1 MAETKPNKQLTQ
13 KKDKKIKER
22 DGGVKAITTALKALP
37 PEEQVSTL
45 LAKYAEMAEENKRLQ
60 MSTKTVERQVQ
71 VLQRDKDQL
80 ESEHTKVILA
90 KSKLESLCREL
101 QKQNKLIKEENLA
114 RLREEE
120 ERRKE
125 VSTKFNVTLSE
136 ISNLMKENSD
146 KNSKLR
152 DENQDMA
159 TRLQDLIKQY
169 ESRES
174 HVQKMVK
181 QKELQC
187 QLSEARMAKQQIEMT
202 EDREKMLLE
211 KKTLLEEVAAYQ
223 KKTQEMSLNEISL
236 RTQLNSY
243 MEKYEDFQKTLEK
256 SNQIFHTFKKEMEEM
271 AKKIKKTEKDTKS
284 WKERWEGANKA
295 LLEMVTERSLLEKQL
310 DLQVKQN
317 KQLQNL
323 CRALQQQLTEIRKQ
337 DKNNSEPECKDPD
350 QISQEKCALVED
362 STGKNINP
370 LETEGFT
377 IEETSLPVAVEV
389 TLKPGK
395 GIAKEI
401 ENDESKDICDVAK
414 GIAREIEN
422 DESKDICDVA
432 VAEDHV
438 KIIEQ
443 TTEVKV
449 NGDFMTEDHVEVM
462 EQNTNVKV
470 NEDAVTEDHVEVM
483 EPNTEEKGIGEIDQK
498 DRESEA
504 VTYNMDDVD

>member
-1 MAETKPNKQLTQ
+1 MAETKPNKQTQ
-13 KKDKKIKER
+13 KKDKKMKER
-22 DGGVKAITTALKALP
+22 DSGVKAITTALKALP
-37 PEEQVSTL
+37 AEEQMPTL
-45 LAKYAEMAEENKRLQ
+45 LAKYAEMAEENKKLQ
-60 MSTKTVERQVQ
+60 TSMKTVERQVQ
-71 VLQRDKDQL
+71 VLQRDKDQM
-80 ESEHTKVILA
+80 ETEHTKVILA

-169 ESRES
+169 EARET
-174 HVQKMVK
+174 HVEKMLK

-187 QLSEARMAKQQIEMT
+187 QLSEAKMAKQQIEMT
-202 EDREKMLLE
+202 EDKEKMLLE
-211 KKTLLEEVAAYQ
+211 KKTLLEEVASYQ
-223 KKTQEMSLNEISL
+223 KKTQQMSLNEISL

-243 MEKYEDFQKTLEK
+243 MEKYEDFQNTLEK

-323 CRALQQQLTEIRKQ
+323 CRALQQQLTEIRNK
-337 DKNNSEPECKDPD
+337 DKNKPESESKDP
-350 QISQEKCALVED
+350 QISEQQECALVEENTPSKENGSVLSENGVED
-362 STGKNINP
+362 DA
-370 LETEGFT
+370 
-377 IEETSLPVAVEV
+377 SLPDLEEV
-389 TLKPGK
+389 MPVSEESS
-395 GIAKEI
+395 IKEI
-401 ENDESKDICDVAK
+401 NNESQPENESSAAVGENHVKEESSVK
-414 GIAREIEN
+414 EINTESQPEN
-422 DESKDICDVA
+422 ESSAAVGENHVKEESSVKEINSESQPDNSSSVA
-432 VAEDHV
+432 VAE
-438 KIIEQ
+438 
-443 TTEVKV
+443 
-449 NGDFMTEDHVEVM
+449 NHVEAS
-462 EQNTNVKV
+462 EETAKEKV
-470 NEDAVTEDHVEVM
+470 H
-483 EPNTEEKGIGEIDQK
+483 EE
-498 DRESEA
+498 ESESRK
-504 VTYNMDDVD
+504 VESSVCNMEDVD

>member
-1 MAETKPNKQLTQ
+1 MSA
-13 KKDKKIKER
+13 DCSSS
-22 DGGVKAITTALKALP
+22 LP
-37 PEEQVSTL
+37 PVCVSL
-45 LAKYAEMAEENKRLQ
+45 LSLP
-60 MSTKTVERQVQ
+60 
-71 VLQRDKDQL
+71 QR
-80 ESEHTKVILA
+80 
-90 KSKLESLCREL
+90 
-101 QKQNKLIKEENLA
+101 EENLA

>member
-1 MAETKPNKQLTQ
+1 MAETKPNKLTQ
-13 KKDKKIKER
+13 KKEKKVKER
-22 DGGVKAITTALKALP
+22 DSGVKAITTALKALP

-60 MSTKTVERQVQ
+60 TSMKTGERQVQ

-125 VSTKFNVTLSE
+125 VSTKFSVTLSE

-169 ESRES
+169 EAREA

-187 QLSEARMAKQQIEMT
+187 QLSEAKLAKQQIEIT

-223 KKTQEMSLNEISL
+223 KKTQQMSLNEISL

-323 CRALQQQLTEIRKQ
+323 CRALQQQLTEIRNK
-337 DKNNSEPECKDPD
+337 DKNKGDSECKDPEKTH
-350 QISQEKCALVED
+350 QEECALLEED
-362 STGKNINP
+362 TTGK
-370 LETEGFT
+370 ETNSLQTESFT
-377 IEETSLPVAVEV
+377 VEETSLPEVVEV
-389 TLKPGK
+389 MLEP
-395 GIAKEI
+395 E
-401 ENDESKDICDVAK
+401 ENSTTKQGDDDSQSQDISVVAM
-414 GIAREIEN
+414 G
-422 DESKDICDVA
+422 
-432 VAEDHV
+432 EDHNEEV
-438 KIIEQ
+438 KQKPE
-443 TTEVKV
+443 EKV
-449 NGDFMTEDHVEVM
+449 NGEL
-462 EQNTNVKV
+462 
-470 NEDAVTEDHVEVM
+470 
-483 EPNTEEKGIGEIDQK
+483 EEEDQK
-498 DRESEA
+498 DET

>member
-1 MAETKPNKQLTQ
+1 M
-13 KKDKKIKER
+13 KER
-22 DGGVKAITTALKALP
+22 DSGVKAITTALKALP

-60 MSTKTVERQVQ
+60 TSMKTGERQVQ

-125 VSTKFNVTLSE
+125 VSTKFSVTLSE

-169 ESRES
+169 EAREA

-187 QLSEARMAKQQIEMT
+187 QLSEAKLAKQQIEIT

-223 KKTQEMSLNEISL
+223 KKTQQMSLNEISL

-323 CRALQQQLTEIRKQ
+323 CRALQQQLTEIRNK
-337 DKNNSEPECKDPD
+337 DKNKGDSECKDPEKTH
-350 QISQEKCALVED
+350 QEECALLEED
-362 STGKNINP
+362 TTGK
-370 LETEGFT
+370 ETNSLQTESFT
-377 IEETSLPVAVEV
+377 VEETSLPEVVEV
-389 TLKPGK
+389 MLEP
-395 GIAKEI
+395 E
-401 ENDESKDICDVAK
+401 ENSTTKQGDDDSQSQDISVVAM
-414 GIAREIEN
+414 G
-422 DESKDICDVA
+422 
-432 VAEDHV
+432 EDHNEEV
-438 KIIEQ
+438 KQKPE
-443 TTEVKV
+443 EKV
-449 NGDFMTEDHVEVM
+449 NGEL
-462 EQNTNVKV
+462 
-470 NEDAVTEDHVEVM
+470 
-483 EPNTEEKGIGEIDQK
+483 EEEDQK
-498 DRESEA
+498 DET
-504 VTYNMDDVD
+504 VTYNMDDID

>member
-1 MAETKPNKQLTQ
+1 MAETKPNKLTQ
-13 KKDKKIKER
+13 KKEKKVKER
-22 DGGVKAITTALKALP
+22 DSGVKAITTALKALP

-60 MSTKTVERQVQ
+60 TSMKTGERQVQ

-120 ERRKE
+120 KRRKE
-125 VSTKFNVTLSE
+125 VSTKFSVTLSE

-169 ESRES
+169 EAREA

-187 QLSEARMAKQQIEMT
+187 QLSEAKLAKQQIEIT

-223 KKTQEMSLNEISL
+223 KKTQQMSLNEISL

-323 CRALQQQLTEIRKQ
+323 CRALQQQLTEIRNK
-337 DKNNSEPECKDPD
+337 DKNKGDSECKDPEKTH
-350 QISQEKCALVED
+350 QEECALLEED
-362 STGKNINP
+362 TTGK
-370 LETEGFT
+370 ETNSLQTESFT
-377 IEETSLPVAVEV
+377 VEETSLPEVVEV
-389 TLKPGK
+389 MLEP
-395 GIAKEI
+395 E
-401 ENDESKDICDVAK
+401 ENSTTKQGDDDSQSQDISVVAM
-414 GIAREIEN
+414 G
-422 DESKDICDVA
+422 
-432 VAEDHV
+432 EDHNEEV
-438 KIIEQ
+438 KQKPE
-443 TTEVKV
+443 EKV
-449 NGDFMTEDHVEVM
+449 NGEL
-462 EQNTNVKV
+462 
-470 NEDAVTEDHVEVM
+470 
-483 EPNTEEKGIGEIDQK
+483 EEEDQK
-498 DRESEA
+498 DET
-504 VTYNMDDVD
+504 VTYNMDDID

>member
-1 MAETKPNKQLTQ
+1 M
-13 KKDKKIKER
+13 KER
-22 DGGVKAITTALKALP
+22 DSGVKAITTALKALP

-60 MSTKTVERQVQ
+60 TSMKTGERQVQ

-125 VSTKFNVTLSE
+125 VSTKFSVTLSE

-169 ESRES
+169 EAREA

-187 QLSEARMAKQQIEMT
+187 QLSEAKLAKQQIEIT

-223 KKTQEMSLNEISL
+223 KKTQQMSLNEISL

-323 CRALQQQLTEIRKQ
+323 CRALQQQLTEIRNK
-337 DKNNSEPECKDPD
+337 DKNKGDSECKDPEKTH
-350 QISQEKCALVED
+350 QEECALLEED
-362 STGKNINP
+362 TTRK
-370 LETEGFT
+370 ETNSLQTESFT
-377 IEETSLPVAVEV
+377 VEETSLPEVVEV
-389 TLKPGK
+389 MLEP
-395 GIAKEI
+395 E
-401 ENDESKDICDVAK
+401 ENSTTKQGDDDSQSQDISVVAM
-414 GIAREIEN
+414 G
-422 DESKDICDVA
+422 
-432 VAEDHV
+432 EDHNEEV
-438 KIIEQ
+438 KQKPE
-443 TTEVKV
+443 EKV
-449 NGDFMTEDHVEVM
+449 NGEL
-462 EQNTNVKV
+462 
-470 NEDAVTEDHVEVM
+470 
-483 EPNTEEKGIGEIDQK
+483 EEEDQK
-498 DRESEA
+498 DET
-504 VTYNMDDVD
+504 VTYNMDDID

>member
-13 KKDKKIKER
+13 KKDKKVKER

-60 MSTKTVERQVQ
+60 TNTKAVERQVQ

-187 QLSEARMAKQQIEMT
+187 QLSEAKMAKQQIEMT

-337 DKNNSEPECKDPD
+337 DKNNSEPECKDPE
-350 QISQEKCALVED
+350 QISQEKCVLVED
-362 STGKNINP
+362 STGKNINS
-370 LETEGFT
+370 LETDGFT
-377 IEETSLPVAVEV
+377 VEETSLPVAEV
-389 TLKPGK
+389 TFKPEESV
-395 GIAKEI
+395 AREI
-401 ENDESKDICDVAK
+401 GNDESKDVCDVT
-414 GIAREIEN
+414 
-422 DESKDICDVA
+422 

-438 KIIEQ
+438 E
-443 TTEVKV
+443 TKV
-449 NGDFMTEDHVEVM
+449 NGDFVAEGHVEAMEQNEVEASEDAVPEDHVEVM
-462 EQNTNVKV
+462 EHNTEVKV
-470 NEDAVTEDHVEVM
+470 IGNINE
-483 EPNTEEKGIGEIDQK
+483 K
-498 DRESEA
+498 DRESETVA
-504 VTYNMDDVD
+504 YNMDDVD

>member
-1 MAETKPNKQLTQ
+1 M
-13 KKDKKIKER
+13 KER
-22 DGGVKAITTALKALP
+22 DSGVKAITTALKALP

-60 MSTKTVERQVQ
+60 TSMKTGERQVQ

-125 VSTKFNVTLSE
+125 VSTKFSVTLSE

-169 ESRES
+169 EAREA

-187 QLSEARMAKQQIEMT
+187 QLSEAKLAKQQIEIT

-223 KKTQEMSLNEISL
+223 KKTQQMSLNEISL

-323 CRALQQQLTEIRKQ
+323 CRALQQQLTEIRNK
-337 DKNNSEPECKDPD
+337 DKNKGDSECKDPEKTH
-350 QISQEKCALVED
+350 QEECALLEED
-362 STGKNINP
+362 TTGK
-370 LETEGFT
+370 ETNSLQTESFT
-377 IEETSLPVAVEV
+377 VEETSLPEVVEV
-389 TLKPGK
+389 MLEP
-395 GIAKEI
+395 E
-401 ENDESKDICDVAK
+401 ENSTTKQGDDDSQSQDISVVAM
-414 GIAREIEN
+414 G
-422 DESKDICDVA
+422 
-432 VAEDHV
+432 EDHNEEV
-438 KIIEQ
+438 KQKPE
-443 TTEVKV
+443 EKV
-449 NGDFMTEDHVEVM
+449 NGEL
-462 EQNTNVKV
+462 
-470 NEDAVTEDHVEVM
+470 
-483 EPNTEEKGIGEIDQK
+483 EEEDQK
-498 DRESEA
+498 DET

>member
-1 MAETKPNKQLTQ
+1 MAETKPNKLTQ
-13 KKDKKIKER
+13 KKEKKVKER
-22 DGGVKAITTALKALP
+22 DSGVKAITTALKALP

-60 MSTKTVERQVQ
+60 TSMKTGERQVQ

-125 VSTKFNVTLSE
+125 VSTKFSVTLSE

-169 ESRES
+169 EAREA

-187 QLSEARMAKQQIEMT
+187 QLSEAKLAKQQIEIT

-223 KKTQEMSLNEISL
+223 KKTQQMSLNEISL

-323 CRALQQQLTEIRKQ
+323 CRALQQQLTEIRNK
-337 DKNNSEPECKDPD
+337 DKNKGDSECKDPEKTH
-350 QISQEKCALVED
+350 QEECALLEED
-362 STGKNINP
+362 TTGK
-370 LETEGFT
+370 ETNSLQTESFT
-377 IEETSLPVAVEV
+377 VEETSLPEVVEV
-389 TLKPGK
+389 MLEP
-395 GIAKEI
+395 E
-401 ENDESKDICDVAK
+401 ENSTTKQGDDDSQSQDISVVAM
-414 GIAREIEN
+414 G
-422 DESKDICDVA
+422 
-432 VAEDHV
+432 EDHNEEV
-438 KIIEQ
+438 KQKPE
-443 TTEVKV
+443 EKV
-449 NGDFMTEDHVEVM
+449 NGEL
-462 EQNTNVKV
+462 
-470 NEDAVTEDHVEVM
+470 
-483 EPNTEEKGIGEIDQK
+483 EEEDQK
-498 DRESEA
+498 DET
-504 VTYNMDDVD
+504 VTYNMDDID